1 MVFLMNSSKSK
12 RYARVNKFPDE
23 NPVFAVR
30 FEESMDIVVDAEDDI
45 HTADEAEQQIRGDV
59 LGSWALN

>member
-1 MVFLMNSSKSK
+1 M
-12 RYARVNKFPDE
+12 
-23 NPVFAVR
+23 FAVR